1 MAKPCFLSPFRGKKP
16 QNGLWKTLRC
26 FYWRWKSSPTLFNRR
41 KFRSDY
47 SPASWAQKL
56 CNLCT
61 QTQQWTSLYQTLI
74 HLDEKTRGKITE
86 PLCLTPLKM
95 LAYTSS
101 WKECSWSQS
110 VMCST
115 WSPSQQ
121 QTLLCCTLST
131 EQVTQLLPPLTPI
144 LKALLS
150 TAAPMEWEAAHT
162 TKVIYAC
169 YIGRNTTFS
178 GSCSAQFAIIFLI
191 LLISLFYNTF
201 LTILTYIRI
210 WLAVFIV
217 TFKFTHSSND
227 FQLFGVRWIIR
238 FRVLKKKKNP

>member
-1 MAKPCFLSPFRGKKP
+1 MRKHGVRS
-16 QNGLWKTLRC
+16 QNHYASLPWKCLHTRVAGRNVPDHSQSC
-26 FYWRWKSSPTLFNRR
+26 AAPEAPGSSRP
-41 KFRSDY
+41 S
-47 SPASWAQKL
+47 SAAHWAQ
-56 CNLCT
+56 NR
-61 QTQQWTSLYQTLI
+61 W
-74 HLDEKTRGKITE
+74 H
-86 PLCLTPLKM
+86 
-95 LAYTSS
+95 SS
-101 WKECSWSQS
+101 F
-110 VMCST
+110 
-115 WSPSQQ
+115 
-121 QTLLCCTLST
+121 L
-131 EQVTQLLPPLTPI
+131 PLTPF
-144 LKALLS
+144 LKTLLS

-238 FRVLKKKKNP
+238 FRVLKKKKKPLGKQN